1 MNIKQRLLEKAALQ
15 WKFQKSIHQN
25 RAKIPSA
32 TKVIE
37 HAEEIEKIAAF
48 NAKLGLGVQKEQNLS
63 DQLNAFTRS
72 LNHTYIMDQR
82 KGFAF
87 EDSVMLYTWFLANPN
102 AEERELVKVMNYI
115 YDKYLFR

>member
-1 MNIKQRLLEKAALQ
+1 M
-15 WKFQKSIHQN
+15 HQN
-25 RAKIPSA
+25 TAKIPPA

-37 HAEEIEKIAAF
+37 HAKEMEKITAF
-48 NAKLGLGVQKEQNLS
+48 NDKLGLGLQKEQNVD
-63 DQLNAFTRS
+63 DQLKAFTRS
-72 LNHTYIMDQR
+72 LNHRYIIDQR